1 MERKEKKELPML
13 YWLYIISISTI
24 NVETAKKCI

>member
-1 MERKEKKELPML
+1 MERKKKELPML

-24 NVETAKKCI
+24 NVETAKK